1 LKSLNYR
8 NLEGYTPLHLAC
20 LADKPECVKALIVA
34 GADVNIAASQT
45 SVHSLSSSATPSG
58 CLGDFVHVNQK
69 KLHAQV
75 CLFISVE
82 LLVKVIH
89 NRG

>member
-1 LKSLNYR
+1 
-8 NLEGYTPLHLAC
+8 LAC

-45 SVHSLSSSATPSG
+45 SAHASSSATPSE
-58 CLGDFVHVNQK
+58 CLGTFLHENPK
-69 KLHAQV
+69 KLHAEV

-82 LLVKVIH
+82 LQVKLIHSYRLV
-89 NRG
+89 